1 MSEEILKALVQLLA
15 IIATEDEITADEKA
29 TIENFLSENLNQSK
43 VAVYLELFEKVSG
56 EIAAQQDKDQ
66 ELSRIKEIASIMNQE
81 LTNKQKTVVMLNL
94 ISLIVADGK
103 ITDRENEY
111 LYLVGDQTNIPGKVI
126 DFIRAFTVYTDRSK
140 LISSSI
146 LIVDDGRSETITKS
160 KHLIREGIEGY
171 LFFLHIPAIDTYF
184 LKYIGEDQTLVLNGD
199 HMRYNKIYVFSR
211 GSSIRSESMILPV
224 YYSDVVNI
232 FQSENQENTL
242 SLVAKDVSYQ
252 FRNGNI
258 GLRNI
263 NIAESG
269 GKLVGLM
276 GASGSGKSTLLNVLN
291 GNEKPSSGTVTINGV
306 DIHQNEDQ
314 IEGVIGY
321 VPQDDLLME
330 DLTVFQNLYYA
341 AKLCFKDLSEKEH
354 QDLVDRTLEALGL
367 SDTRDLKVGSPLE
380 KTISGGQRKRLNIG
394 LELLREP
401 SVLFIDEPTSGLSS
415 RDSENIMDLLRDLS
429 LKGKM
434 IFVVIHQPSIDIFK
448 MFDKLVILD
457 VGGYQ
462 IYYGNPI
469 DGIRYFKNV
478 VNLVDSSTNINP
490 EQIFNIVEA
499 KVVNEYGYFTKERK
513 ITPEQW
519 HRKFRE
525 NIEVPKVEISKE
537 KPPKSLN
544 IPGKI
549 RQAIIFTK
557 RDILSK
563 LSNKQYLI
571 INLLEAPLLA
581 VLLAFIVRYTRA
593 DRAEYTFQ
601 ENENLPVFFFMSII
615 VALFMGLTVSAE
627 EIVKDRK
634 ILKREAFLNLSR
646 FSYILSKLII
656 LFSISAIQTLTF
668 VLIGSLI
675 LEIPDMTFIYWLV
688 LFSASCF
695 ANTLGLNI
703 SSAFKNVITIYILIP
718 LLIIPQLLL
727 SGVVVN
733 FDKLNPSI
741 TSEDKVPFIGE
752 VMASRWAFEALAVAQ
767 YKENSYNKQFYEF
780 DQVSSN
786 SEFKTVYLIPSLLTK
801 LENSRLH
808 KNTADP
814 DSLAE
819 VNSDLLTIRNEIEKM
834 VSDPENIKALQKMNA
849 ADFDEKTYQEIRAKL
864 QGIKTYFNKQSSKA
878 LAARDKIINSQ
889 REEFGSNYILEQR
902 SKYVNDRIGVIV
914 KNTQTTHRLLEK
926 DNEMIQKLYPIYLM
940 PDYSSNPLDFRAQF
954 YQPYKFFFG
963 NYIPTQWFN
972 IGMIWCMSIILIIT
986 LYFDLLKK
994 LISGK
999 RKL

>member
-1 MSEEILKALVQLLA
+1 
-15 IIATEDEITADEKA
+15 
-29 TIENFLSENLNQSK
+29 
-43 VAVYLELFEKVSG
+43 
-56 EIAAQQDKDQ
+56 
-66 ELSRIKEIASIMNQE
+66 
-81 LTNKQKTVVMLNL
+81 
-94 ISLIVADGK
+94 
-103 ITDRENEY
+103 
-111 LYLVGDQTNIPGKVI
+111 
-126 DFIRAFTVYTDRSK
+126 
-140 LISSSI
+140 
-146 LIVDDGRSETITKS
+146 
-160 KHLIREGIEGY
+160 
-171 LFFLHIPAIDTYF
+171 
-184 LKYIGEDQTLVLNGD
+184 
-199 HMRYNKIYVFSR
+199 
-211 GSSIRSESMILPV
+211 
-224 YYSDVVNI
+224 DVVNI
-232 FQSENQENTL
+232 FQSENHENSL
-242 SLVAKDVSYQ
+242 SLVAENVSYK

-263 NIAESG
+263 NIAESS

-291 GNEKPSSGTVTINGV
+291 GNETPSSGSVKINGI
-306 DIHQNEDQ
+306 DIHKNKDL
-314 IEGVIGY
+314 IEGVVGY

-341 AKLCFKDLSEKEH
+341 AKLCFKDLAEEEH
-354 QDLVDRTLEALGL
+354 QKLVDKTLEALGL
-367 SDTRDLKVGSPLE
+367 SDTKGLKVGSPLE

-457 VGGYQ
+457 VGGYE

-478 VNLVDSSTNINP
+478 VNLVDSTANINP

-519 HRKFRE
+519 HEKFNE
-525 NIEVPKVEISKE
+525 NIEIPSVKISE
-537 KPPKSLN
+537 ENPPKSLN
-544 IPGKI
+544 IPGKLK
-549 RQAIIFTK
+549 QALIFTK
-557 RDILSK
+557 RDLLSK

-581 VLLAFIVRYTRA
+581 FLLAFIVRYTRA
-593 DRAEYTFQ
+593 DRAEYNFQ

-646 FSYILSKLII
+646 FSYILSKLVI
-656 LFSISAIQTLTF
+656 LFSISAIQTITF
-668 VLIGSLI
+668 VIIGSLI

-688 LFSASCF
+688 LFSTSCF

-733 FDKLNPSI
+733 FDKLNPAI

-752 VMASRWAFEALAVAQ
+752 IMASRWAFEALAVAQ
-767 YKENSYNKQFYEF
+767 YKENSYNKQFFEY
-780 DQVSSN
+780 DQTSSN

-808 KNTADP
+808 KNTTDP
-814 DSLAE
+814 DSLSQ
-819 VNSDLLTIRNEIEKM
+819 VNSDLLTIKNEIEKM
-834 VSDPENIKALQKMNA
+834 VNDPENITSLQKMTA
-849 ADFDEKTYQEIRAKL
+849 ASFDEEAYQDIKGKL
-864 QGIKTYFNKQSSKA
+864 QGIKTYYNKQSKKA
-878 LAARDKIINSQ
+878 LAARDKIVNNM
-889 REEFGSNYILEQR
+889 RKEYGNDYILEQR
-902 SKYVNDRIGVIV
+902 SKYINDRIAVIV
-914 KNTQTTHRLLEK
+914 KNSQTTHRLLEK

-940 PDYSSNPLDFRAQF
+940 PEYSSNPLDFRAQF

-963 NYIPTQWFN
+963 NFVPTQWFN
-972 IGMIWCMSIILIIT
+972 IGVIWLMSFLLIIT
-986 LYFDLLKK
+986 LYFNLLKK
-994 LISGK
+994 LVSGK
-999 RKL
+999 RQY

>member
-29 TIENFLSENLNQSK
+29 TIENFLSENLNKNK
-43 VAVYLELFEKVSG
+43 VALYLDLFEKVSG
-56 EIAAQQDKDQ
+56 DIAARQDKEDD
-66 ELSRIKEIASIMNQE
+66 LNKIRDIASKMNRE

-103 ITDRENEY
+103 ITERENEY
-111 LYLVGDQTNIPGKVI
+111 LYAVGEQTNISRKVI
-126 DFIRAFTVYTDRSK
+126 DYIRAFTVYTDRSK
-140 LISSSI
+140 LISSNI
-146 LIVDDGRSETITKS
+146 LIIDDGSGETIS
-160 KHLIREGIEGY
+160 QAKHIKRKGLNGF
-171 LFFLHIPAIDTYF
+171 LFVLRIPSIDTYF
-184 LKYIGEDQTLVLNGD
+184 LKYVGEDPSVVLNGD
-199 HMRYNKIYVFSR
+199 HMRNGKIYVFSR

-232 FQSENQENTL
+232 FQSENQENKL
-242 SLVAKDVSYQ
+242 SLIAKDVS
-252 FRNGNI
+252 FKFKNGNI

-263 NIAESG
+263 NIAESS

-291 GNEKPSSGTVTINGV
+291 GNEKPSSGSVTINGI
-306 DIHQNEDQ
+306 DIHENKSQ
-314 IEGVIGY
+314 IKGVIGY

-330 DLTVFQNLYYA
+330 DLTVFENLYYA
-341 AKLCFKDLSEKEH
+341 AKLCFKELDNKAH
-354 QDLVDRTLEALGL
+354 YGLVDKTLDALGL
-367 SDTRDLKVGSPLE
+367 SETKDLKVGTPLE

-434 IFVVIHQPSIDIFK
+434 IYVVIHQPSIDIFK

-478 VNLVDSSTNINP
+478 VNLVDSSSNINP
-490 EQIFNIVEA
+490 EQIFNIIEA

-513 ITPEQW
+513 ISPEQW
-519 HRKFRE
+519 HDEFKK
-525 NIEVPKVEISKE
+525 NIKIPTVEQSDE
-537 KPPKSLN
+537 EPPKSLN
-544 IPGKI
+544 IPNKI
-549 RQAIIFTK
+549 RQTIIFCT

-581 VLLAFIVRYTRA
+581 VLLAAIVRYTQA
-593 DRAEYTFQ
+593 DRTVYNFQ

-646 FSYILSKLII
+646 FSYILSKLVI

-668 VLIGSLI
+668 VIIGQLI
-675 LEIPDMTFIYWLV
+675 LEIPAMTFTYWMV
-688 LFSASCF
+688 LFSTSCF

-733 FDKLNPSI
+733 FDKLNPAI
-741 TSEDKVPFIGE
+741 ASEDKVPLIGE
-752 VMASRWAFEALAVAQ
+752 VMASRWAFEALAVTQ
-767 YKENSYNKQFYEF
+767 FKDNPYESRFYEY
-780 DQVSSN
+780 DQISAN

-808 KNTADP
+808 RNTTNP
-814 DSLAE
+814 DSIAQI
-819 VNSDLLTIRNEIEKM
+819 NSDLLTIKNEIEKL
-834 VSDPENIKALQKMNA
+834 VNDPDNITSLSKMTADQFDEATYEDLKKKILGIKA
-849 ADFDEKTYQEIRAKL
+849 
-864 QGIKTYFNKQSSKA
+864 YFNKQSS
-878 LAARDKIINSQ
+878 AAIKERDKITSDLLK
-889 REEFGSNYILEQR
+889 EFGNDYLLKEK
-902 SKYVNDRIGVIV
+902 SKYVNDRISIIV
-914 KNTQTTHRLLEK
+914 RNTQTNHRLLEK
-926 DNEMIQKLYPIYLM
+926 NNELIQKLYPIFLM
-940 PDYSSNPLDFRAQF
+940 PEYSSNPLNFRAQF

-963 NYIPTQWFN
+963 SNIPTHWFN
-972 IGMIWCMSIILIIT
+972 IGIIWFMSLILIVT
-986 LYFDLLKK
+986 LYFDVLKRI
-994 LISGK
+994 ISGK
-999 RKL
+999 RKN